1 MRTTAA
7 ILLLLLTF
15 FLPAWA
21 QDRAYWWPN
30 DATPATF
37 PHGVLLLGNA
47 TAAQSRAAIRGFLK
61 PLGQHDL
68 PAGQSSV
75 PLYVPVVPDARAA
88 HTGIATEWS
97 DDVFLERHWDHDRD
111 AALRGRLKLAGGPLL
126 IYRTEGPALIADLSD
141 ASPFWVRH
149 WILAYRRAAASA
161 PSPTRLAAELRTVLP
176 DAPVTL
182 DLR

>member
-1 MRTTAA
+1 MRVTVA
-7 ILLLLLTF
+7 ILSLLLTF
-15 FLPAWA
+15 SLPAWA

-30 DATPATF
+30 DAAPATV
-37 PHGVLLLGNA
+37 PHGMLLLGSA
-47 TAAQSRAAIRGFLK
+47 TAAQRHAAIRGFLK
-61 PLGQHDL
+61 PLGLHDL

-111 AALRGRLKLAGGPLL
+111 GALRSGLDLAGGPLL
-126 IYRTEGPALIADLSD
+126 IYRTEGSALVVDLSD

-161 PSPTRLAAELRTVLP
+161 PSPIRLARELRTVLP